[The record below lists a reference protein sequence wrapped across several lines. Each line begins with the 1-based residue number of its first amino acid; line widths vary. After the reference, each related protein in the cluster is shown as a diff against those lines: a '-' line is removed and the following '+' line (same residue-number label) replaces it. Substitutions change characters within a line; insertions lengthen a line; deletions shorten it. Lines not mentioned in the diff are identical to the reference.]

1 MKLKLEGIWTPI
13 PTPLTKQGRV
23 DTDATRRLVD
33 FHIEAGIDGLLPLG
47 TSGEYALLQREERK
61 TLVDTVVDQ
70 ADNRVPVVAGVS
82 DPSIENVLQL
92 SSDAKKAVADAVIA
106 TTPYYFTT
114 TDEGHYH
121 HFKTISETIDL
132 PLLIYNIPEWTH
144 SFVTPETVQ
153 RLADEKLVVGMKY
166 TEYNLLNLIRF
177 LKASRD
183 KISIFAG
190 SDAMAYSNLEFGGAG
205 AMIGSANVAPK
216 VASKIFDDY
225 KKGNLS
231 GARESQERLLPII
244 TALGVGKY
252 PAALKEAMSL
262 IGVPVGP
269 LKEPLQAL
277 STAEKRIV
285 AGLLKSGGVLCLRRQ
300 TKGHRNITGR
310 SRKSRRAP
318 R

>member
-47 TSGEYALLQREERK
+47 TSGEFALLQRKERK
-61 TLVDTVVDQ
+61 TLVDAVVDQ
-70 ADNRVPVVAGVS
+70 ADNRVPIVAGVS
-82 DPSIENVLQL
+82 DPSIENILEL
-92 SSDAKKAVADAVIA
+92 SSDAKEAGADGVIA
-106 TTPYYFTT
+106 TPPYYFTT
-114 TDEGHYH
+114 TDEGHYR
-121 HFKTISETIDL
+121 HFKTISEAIDL

-166 TEYNLLNLIRF
+166 TEYNFLNLMRF
-177 LKASRD
+177 LKASRN

-205 AMIGSANVAPK
+205 AIIGSANVAPK

-225 KKGNLS
+225 KKGDLD
-231 GARESQERLLPII
+231 GARECQEKLLPVI

-262 IGVPVGP
+262 IGMPVGP

-277 STAEKRIV
+277 SIAEKRIV
-285 AGLLKSGGVLCLRRQ
+285 AGLLRSGGFL
-300 TKGHRNITGR
+300 
-310 SRKSRRAP
+310 S
-318 R
+318 

>member
-1 MKLKLEGIWTPI
+1 M
-13 PTPLTKQGRV
+13 TKQGRV
-23 DTDATRRLVD
+23 DADATRRLVD

-47 TSGEYALLQREERK
+47 TSGEFALLQREERK
-61 TLVDTVVDQ
+61 ALVDVVVDQ
-70 ADNRVPVVAGVS
+70 AGNRVPVVAGVS
-82 DPSIENVLQL
+82 DPSIQNVVQL
-92 SSDAKKAVADAVIA
+92 SSDAKEAGADGVIA
-106 TTPYYFTT
+106 TPPYYFTT

-121 HFKTISETIDL
+121 HFKTISEAIDL

-144 SFVTPETVQ
+144 CFVTPETVQ

-166 TEYNLLNLIRF
+166 TEYNFLNLIRF
-177 LKASRD
+177 LRASRN

-190 SDAMAYSNLEFGGAG
+190 SDALAYSNLEFGGAG
-205 AMIGSANVAPK
+205 AIIGSANVAPK

-225 KKGNLS
+225 KKGDLE
-231 GARESQERLLPII
+231 GARDAQERLLPVI

-277 STAEKRIV
+277 SIAEKRIV
-285 AGLLKSGGVLCLRRQ
+285 AGLLKSGGFLR
-300 TKGHRNITGR
+300 
-310 SRKSRRAP
+310 
-318 R
+318 

>member
-13 PTPLTKQGRV
+13 PTPLTKHGRV

-47 TSGEYALLQREERK
+47 TSGEFALLSREEREV
-61 TLVDTVVDQ
+61 LVNTVVDQ
-70 ADNRVPVVAGVS
+70 ADSRVPVVAGVS
-82 DPSIENVLQL
+82 DSSIERVLQL
-92 SSDAKKAVADAVIA
+92 SSDAKKVGADAVIA
-106 TTPYYFTT
+106 TPPYYFTT

-121 HFKTISETIDL
+121 HFKIISEAIDL

-144 SFVTPETVQ
+144 SFVTPETVE

-166 TEYNLLNLIRF
+166 TEYNFLNLIRF
-177 LKASRD
+177 LKESRN

-190 SDAMAYSNLEFGGAG
+190 SDALAYSNLEFGGAG
-205 AMIGSANVAPK
+205 AIIGSANVAPR

-225 KKGNLS
+225 KKGDLD
-231 GARESQERLLPII
+231 GARECQEKLLPVI

-262 IGVPVGP
+262 IGMPVGP

-277 STAEKRIV
+277 SIAEKRIV
-285 AGLLKSGGVLCLRRQ
+285 AELLRSGGFL
-300 TKGHRNITGR
+300 
-310 SRKSRRAP
+310 S
-318 R
+318 